1 MITCARKSTGQT
13 GTVSSKES
21 HTSSFPTSFEEECPA
36 PSLTYV
42 FSQRASCVVIPWL
55 LRSLQWKKKLNAATD
70 LKGIEQPVPRRF
82 VDRAIRRETRTMS
95 ECPGTTYPRSLTM
108 NEEAEKSRSNR
119 LDGRRS
125 DGADPP
131 RRPVARASCA
141 HQGGG
146 RVEPKADAAAG

>member
-1 MITCARKSTGQT
+1 MDKRRCTERGVMITCARKSTGQT

-82 VDRAIRRETRTMS
+82 DQAGNTHHVGVPRHDLSKKFDDERRSRKKPIQSLGRSKKRWRGSAAKTCRSSVLCSPGRRE
-95 ECPGTTYPRSLTM
+95 G
-108 NEEAEKSRSNR
+108 
-119 LDGRRS
+119 
-125 DGADPP
+125 
-131 RRPVARASCA
+131 
-141 HQGGG
+141 
-146 RVEPKADAAAG
+146 